1 MKSALIYDY
10 YLSRTGIIGPA
21 RYKILT
27 KYFGSSEGV
36 FKASQKNF
44 QDAGLPPKMIER
56 LIATRDLDLISEI
69 EDLSNNGVKFLRIS
83 DSEYPTLLKEI
94 SDPPFLLYTRGELHP
109 IDSECVALV
118 GSRKY
123 TEYGQ
128 SFAYK
133 LASDLTE
140 AGVTVVSG
148 LAMGIDSS
156 AHLGA
161 LTNGRTIGILG
172 SGITKFTPVTTSHIA
187 RRIVSEGK
195 GAVLSEFPPYAS
207 AQKHHFPF
215 RNRLIS
221 GISKMVVVIEGTK
234 KSGTMITV
242 DSALKQGREVG
253 AVPGD
258 VTRPGSEGPLHLIS
272 QGAVMVRGVED
283 ILNTISR
290 PNVVIPKITPKLSGI
305 ESEIVSGLIQPMTE
319 DDLVTTL
326 ARPIENV
333 ISALQNLQLMGVVSQ
348 SSEGNWTLAP

>member
-1 MKSALIYDY
+1 MKTDIIYDY
-10 YLSRTGIIGPA
+10 YLSQTGIIGPA

-27 KYFGSSEGV
+27 KYFGSSEEV
-36 FKASQKNF
+36 YKASQKNLLE
-44 QDAGLPPKMIER
+44 AGLPPKMIER
-56 LIATRDLDLISEI
+56 LLATRDLDLEAEI
-69 EDLSNNGVKFLRIS
+69 EDLGKNGVKFLRKS
-83 DSEYPTLLKEI
+83 DQEYPSLLKEI
-94 SDPPFLLYTRGELHP
+94 SDPPFLLYVRGELHP

-133 LASDLTE
+133 LASDLSE

-148 LAMGIDSS
+148 LAMGIDSQ

-161 LTNGRTIGILG
+161 LANGRTIGILG

-187 RRIVSEGK
+187 DRIVSEGK

-258 VTRPGSEGPLHLIS
+258 VNRPGSEGPLHLIS

-283 ILNTISR
+283 ILNTLSR
-290 PNVVIPKITPKLSGI
+290 PIVSSPKVQFALSGI

-319 DDLVTTL
+319 DDLVINL

-333 ISALQNLQLMGVVSQ
+333 ISALQNLQLMGIVSQ